1 MAVISTTLSGVN
13 VFQFS
18 GAVTDAE
25 INTAWSALI
34 VNGVYVINRAIYL
47 DNTADLTGVTGGFL
61 VDLGTQVNPG
71 FILHTGRD
79 KTKSTFRN
87 FTFLQ
92 RTGLSV
98 VNRTNFVRT
107 WNGTS
112 LASPSGSD
120 GLSQNG
126 GGMVYGVPGNP
137 GGGDPRYLN
146 EMSFAGLEG
155 VTIYSQ
161 EFTEQELQII
171 IAQTTQLKGITFE
184 KAYGFPQIGTTV
196 TPVNVTVYRST
207 QNTQSLAG
215 GGLIPIRL
223 FPFGGRYASVC
234 YVDSYVTR
242 NNADITTRLIDTFGA
257 NASNIA
263 TIMVLNNYTRES
275 WFGASK
281 TNIPVT
287 ASWAATNIM
296 LGGVLKKL
304 QFVGGDGGVVRA
316 YDSRSTTAAQ
326 KCAFQETGTS
336 DFLNASLA
344 PTTDAQGRI
353 SLVHIGAIAQGTG
366 APITRYT
373 GQRFTFQKFG
383 YRVRV
388 ANVDMTSGD
397 NDLSAFTP
405 VILTE
410 QSGIAR
416 TQSAI
421 NTATSITSFQ
431 DLLEELHVLAIGLVG
446 EQSYNGY
453 AGGNLFTFEAGEL
466 KTNFT
471 NVIVDATAASK
482 ISYNA
487 STNTLTIKASILT
500 ATNDVSKWNNSIGI
514 ISLVNGSQIQG
525 VYQDSTGTST
535 VLEISGFDAGSAV
548 YVEDNNEIEKFFSAS
563 ASGTVTVYIPPS
575 GTGSW
580 YYAVEKYGIQRQSD
594 FFTFSGG
601 LKEIVVKAI
610 PDIGLTESNVAT
622 VAAYTALENPDKIYD
637 YVAYLR
643 TTTPHISYGQILFK
657 DGTSLYL
664 EDASM
669 LVNQSFGSV
678 ASFNYDTKLL
688 TIKSLVLET
697 GVSYTKIVADPPA
710 TVTANTNEIITILIE
725 DANGDSKLNI
735 LGGDNLG
742 YELWKV
748 TTATATDDY
757 ATGTLLATLPDNLT
771 GFRFIGI
778 SGFDIVGRDVSSG
791 VRRRSSMLKGV
802 YNQAFYVGDQIQ
814 LATNAPQLEEN
825 NQKLDELILKTDTNL
840 DVKVSSRLATID
852 YVAPDNT
859 KIAQIKTKVDTLE
872 NYDDSILQGKV
883 DDIQTKVDTLE
894 NTDLTGIAL
903 EATSQEILTTVQDI
917 DVDFTPVLDAIDLT
931 LKTSEYTAPDN
942 VKIEQIKTK
951 VDTLENTNISTL
963 ATTVQLEEAK
973 DEILANSS
981 GATPEEIADQ
991 VWMDQPDRLK
1001 NVSTVQITGEQLK
1014 TYIDQ

>member
-1 MAVISTTLSGVN
+1 MAVTSTTLSGVN

-18 GAVTDAE
+18 GVVTDAE
-25 INTAWSALI
+25 INTAWAALI

-98 VNRTNFVRT
+98 VNRSNFVRT
-107 WNGTS
+107 WNGTT
-112 LASPSGSD
+112 LASPAGSD

-207 QNTQSLAG
+207 QNTQSLTA

-242 NNADITTRLIDTFGA
+242 NNADINTRLIDTFGA

-263 TIMVLNNYTRES
+263 TIVVLNNFTRES

-287 ASWAATNIM
+287 ASWVATNIM

-304 QFVGGDGGVVRA
+304 QFVGGNGGVVRA
-316 YDSRSTTAAQ
+316 YDSRSTTTAQ

-336 DFLNASLA
+336 DFLSASLA

-353 SLVHIGAIAQGTG
+353 SLVHVGAIAQGVN

-373 GQRFTFQKFG
+373 GQKVTFQKFG

-410 QSGIAR
+410 QLGIAR
-416 TQSAI
+416 TQAAI
-421 NTATSITSFQ
+421 NAATTITSFQ
-431 DLLEELHVLAIGLVG
+431 DLLEELHVLAVGLSG

-453 AGGNLFTFEAGEL
+453 AGGNLFTFEAREL
-466 KTNFT
+466 KTNFAT
-471 NVIVDATAASK
+471 VNVDATAASK
-482 ISYNA
+482 IAYNA
-487 STNTLTIKASILT
+487 STNTLTIKASNLVG
-500 ATNDVSKWNNSIGI
+500 NEDVAKWNNSIGA
-514 ISLVNGSQIQG
+514 VNLLNGATIQG

-535 VLEISGFDAGSAV
+535 VLTISGFDAGSAV
-548 YVEDNNEIEKFFSAS
+548 YVEDNNEVEKFYSAS
-563 ASGTVTVYIPPS
+563 ATGTITVYIPPTA
-575 GTGSW
+575 TGSW
-580 YYAVEKYGIQRQSD
+580 YYAVEKYGNQRQSD

-601 LKEIVVKAI
+601 FKDIVVKALVDVGI
-610 PDIGLTESNVAT
+610 TDTLSNVQN
-622 VAAYTALENPDKIYD
+622 YTILSNTEQIYD
-637 YVAYLR
+637 ATAVYRLSV
-643 TTTPHISYGQILFK
+643 PGIKYGQLVLRDGEYLDFDIYNVIFK
-657 DGTSLYL
+657 D
-664 EDASM
+664 DASD
-669 LVNQSFGSV
+669 LVFVDISKNPLGFRTRVIEDGGTFE
-678 ASFNYDTKLL
+678 ALDCL
-688 TIKSLVLET
+688 TGYPEYTIFYKSLVVNET
-697 GVSYTKIVADPPA
+697 SKYTAVKTLPPSIIA
-710 TVTANTNEIITILIE
+710 PDNTEIINVLIE
-725 DANGDSKLNI
+725 DANGDSQISI

-757 ATGTLLATLPDNLT
+757 EDGELLTTLPDNT
-771 GFRFIGI
+771 ESFRFIGI
-778 SGFDIVGRDVSSG
+778 SGFDIVGRDISSG
-791 VRRRSSMLKGV
+791 VRRRSSMLKGD
-802 YNQAFYVGDQIQ
+802 YTQSFYVGDQIQ
-814 LATNAPQLEEN
+814 LSTNAPQLVEN
-825 NQKLDELILKTDTNL
+825 NQKLDLLILKVD
-840 DVKVSSRLATID
+840 
-852 YVAPDNT
+852 
-859 KIAQIKTKVDTLE
+859 AQKKPLTLP
-872 NYDDSILQGKV
+872 QF
-883 DDIQTKVDTLE
+883 
-894 NTDLTGIAL
+894 IAL
-903 EATSQEILTTVQDI
+903 
-917 DVDFTPVLDAIDLT
+917 
-931 LKTSEYTAPDN
+931 K
-942 VKIEQIKTK
+942 
-951 VDTLENTNISTL
+951 
-963 ATTVQLEEAK
+963 
-973 DEILANSS
+973 
-981 GATPEEIADQ
+981 
-991 VWMDQPDRLK
+991 
-1001 NVSTVQITGEQLK
+1001 
-1014 TYIDQ
+1014 

>member
-1 MAVISTTLSGVN
+1 MAVTSTTLSGVN

-25 INTAWSALI
+25 INTAWAALI

-98 VNRTNFVRT
+98 VNRSNFVRT
-107 WNGTS
+107 WNGTT
-112 LASPSGSD
+112 LASPAGSD

-207 QNTQSLAG
+207 QNTQSLTA

-242 NNADITTRLIDTFGA
+242 NNADINTRLIDTFGA

-263 TIMVLNNYTRES
+263 TIVVLNNFTRES

-287 ASWAATNIM
+287 ASWVATNIM

-304 QFVGGDGGVVRA
+304 QFVGGEGGVVRA

-336 DFLNASLA
+336 DFLSASLA

-353 SLVHIGAIAQGTG
+353 SLVHIGAIAQGVN

-373 GQRFTFQKFG
+373 GQKVTFQKFG

-388 ANVDMTSGD
+388 SNVDMTSGD

-410 QSGIAR
+410 QLGIAR
-416 TQSAI
+416 TQAAI
-421 NTATSITSFQ
+421 NAATTITSFQ
-431 DLLEELHVLAIGLVG
+431 DLLEELHVLAVGLVG
-446 EQSYNGY
+446 AQSYNGY
-453 AGGNLFTFEAGEL
+453 AGGNLFTYEAGEL
-466 KTNFT
+466 KTNFAT
-471 NVIVDATAASK
+471 VNVDATAASK
-482 ISYNA
+482 IAYNA
-487 STNTLTIKASILT
+487 STNTLTIKASIIT
-500 ATNDVSKWNNSIGI
+500 DTNDVSKWNNSIGA
-514 ISLVNGSQIQG
+514 VNLLNGATIQG

-535 VLEISGFDAGSAV
+535 VLTISGFDAGSAV
-548 YVEDNNEIEKFFSAS
+548 YVEDNNEVQKFYSAS
-563 ASGTVTVYIPPS
+563 ATGMITVYIPPTA
-575 GTGSW
+575 TGSW
-580 YYAVEKYGIQRQSD
+580 YYAVEKYGNQRQSD

-601 LKEIVVKAI
+601 FKDIVVKALVDVGI
-610 PDIGLTESNVAT
+610 TDTLSNVQN
-622 VAAYTALENPDKIYD
+622 YTTLSNTEQIYD
-637 YVAYLR
+637 ATAVYRLSV
-643 TTTPHISYGQILFK
+643 PGIKYGQLVLRDGEYLDFDIYNVVFK
-657 DGTSLYL
+657 D
-664 EDASM
+664 DASD
-669 LVNQSFGSV
+669 LVFVDISKNPLGFRTRVIADGGTFE
-678 ASFNYDTKLL
+678 AIDCL
-688 TIKSLVLET
+688 TGYPEYTIFYKSLVVNET
-697 GVSYTKIVADPPA
+697 SKYTAVKTLPPSIIA
-710 TVTANTNEIITILIE
+710 PDNTEIINVLIE
-725 DANGDSKLNI
+725 DANGDSQISI

-757 ATGTLLATLPDNLT
+757 EDGELLTTLPDNT
-771 GFRFIGI
+771 ESFRFIGI
-778 SGFDIVGRDVSSG
+778 SGFDIVGRDISSG
-791 VRRRSSMLKGV
+791 VRRRSSMLKGD
-802 YNQAFYVGDQIQ
+802 YTQSFYVGDQIQ
-814 LATNAPQLEEN
+814 LSTNAPQLVEN
-825 NQKLDELILKTDTNL
+825 NQKLDLLILKVD
-840 DVKVSSRLATID
+840 
-852 YVAPDNT
+852 
-859 KIAQIKTKVDTLE
+859 AQKKPLTLP
-872 NYDDSILQGKV
+872 QF
-883 DDIQTKVDTLE
+883 
-894 NTDLTGIAL
+894 IAL
-903 EATSQEILTTVQDI
+903 
-917 DVDFTPVLDAIDLT
+917 
-931 LKTSEYTAPDN
+931 K
-942 VKIEQIKTK
+942 
-951 VDTLENTNISTL
+951 
-963 ATTVQLEEAK
+963 
-973 DEILANSS
+973 
-981 GATPEEIADQ
+981 
-991 VWMDQPDRLK
+991 
-1001 NVSTVQITGEQLK
+1001 
-1014 TYIDQ
+1014 

>member
-1 MAVISTTLSGVN
+1 MSVVSTTLSGVN

-18 GAVTDAE
+18 GVVTDAE
-25 INTAWSALI
+25 INTAWAALI

-61 VDLGTQVNPG
+61 VDFGTQVNPG

-98 VNRTNFVRT
+98 VNRSNFVRT
-107 WNGTS
+107 WNGTT
-112 LASPSGSD
+112 LASPAGSD

-161 EFTEQELQII
+161 EFTEQELQVI

-207 QNTQSLAG
+207 QNTQSLTA

-242 NNADITTRLIDTFGA
+242 NNADINTRLIDTFGA

-263 TIMVLNNYTRES
+263 TIVVLNNFTRES

-287 ASWAATNIM
+287 ASWVATNIM

-304 QFVGGDGGVVRA
+304 QFVNGNGGVVRA
-316 YDSRSTTAAQ
+316 YDSRSATTAQ

-344 PTTDAQGRI
+344 PTTDAEGRI
-353 SLVHIGAIAQGTG
+353 SLVHVGAIAQGVN

-373 GQRFTFQKFG
+373 GQKVTFQKFG

-388 ANVDMTSGD
+388 ATVDMTSGD

-410 QSGIAR
+410 QLGIAR
-416 TQSAI
+416 TQAAI
-421 NTATSITSFQ
+421 NAATSITSFQ

-446 EQSYNGY
+446 AQSYNGY

-466 KTNFT
+466 KTNFAT
-471 NVIVDATAASK
+471 VNVDATAASK
-482 ISYNA
+482 IAYNA
-487 STNTLTIKASILT
+487 TTNTLTIKASNLIG
-500 ATNDVSKWNNSIGI
+500 NEDVAKWNNSIGA
-514 ISLVNGSQIQG
+514 VNLLNGATIQG

-535 VLEISGFDAGSAV
+535 VLTISGFDAGSAV
-548 YVEDNNEIEKFFSAS
+548 YVEDNNEVEKFYTAS
-563 ASGTVTVYIPPS
+563 ATGMITVYIPPTA
-575 GTGSW
+575 TGSW
-580 YYAVEKYGIQRQSD
+580 YYAVEKYGNQRQSD

-601 LKEIVVKAI
+601 FKDIVVKALVDVGI
-610 PDIGLTESNVAT
+610 TEINIAT
-622 VAAYTALENPDKIYD
+622 VGAYTALENPDKIYD

-643 TTTPHISYGQILFK
+643 TTTPHISYGQITFK
-657 DGTSLYL
+657 DGTSLFL
-664 EDASM
+664 EDSSM
-669 LVNQSFGSV
+669 LVDQDFADV
-678 ASFNYDTKLL
+678 AEFDYTNKILFIRT
-688 TIKSLVLET
+688 LVLNEGLT
-697 GVSYTKIVADPPA
+697 YTLIKTNPPA
-710 TVTANTNEIITILIE
+710 TIEPVTTEQINVLIE

-735 LGGDNLG
+735 LGGDNEG

-748 TTATATDDY
+748 TNATPTDDY
-757 ATGTLLATLPDNLT
+757 EDGELLTTLADNT
-771 GFRFIGI
+771 ESFRFIGI
-778 SGFDIVGRDVSSG
+778 TGFAIVGRDVSSG
-791 VRRRSSMLKGV
+791 VRRRSSMEKGV

-814 LATNAPQLEEN
+814 LATDAPQLIEN
-825 NQKLDELILKTDTNL
+825 NQKLDELILK
-840 DVKVSSRLATID
+840 
-852 YVAPDNT
+852 
-859 KIAQIKTKVDTLE
+859 VDTQKKPL
-872 NYDDSILQGKV
+872 
-883 DDIQTKVDTLE
+883 TLPQF
-894 NTDLTGIAL
+894 IAL
-903 EATSQEILTTVQDI
+903 
-917 DVDFTPVLDAIDLT
+917 
-931 LKTSEYTAPDN
+931 K
-942 VKIEQIKTK
+942 
-951 VDTLENTNISTL
+951 
-963 ATTVQLEEAK
+963 
-973 DEILANSS
+973 
-981 GATPEEIADQ
+981 
-991 VWMDQPDRLK
+991 
-1001 NVSTVQITGEQLK
+1001 
-1014 TYIDQ
+1014 